1 MNQYQP
7 ILLAAAE
14 KYGVDPT
21 VAQRVMHIESRG
33 NPNAVSPAGAIGLMQ
48 LMPKTAAG
56 LGVDPYDPV
65 QNIDGGVRY
74 LKQQIDKFGPQYGPA
89 AYNAGP
95 GRVSAFLAGRATMP
109 QETQNY
115 MNMMNGGNMPVL
127 ANSMARY
134 GVPLTD
140 ASLGEVKA
148 SKIDPQ
154 AIAALQAMNQERA
167 SVLPIA
173 LGAMISSN
181 KGAQNFGNQLYD
193 YGIQGMNPMR
203 LAHGKLLPDGT
214 YLTDDST
221 QALKGSGTALR
232 NAQTQQRMDQ
242 IAQDNAPAN
251 TYTDESGVQQV
262 DPNAPW
268 RGLRHKESMTMRNQ
282 TMNTANKELDELRK
296 AYGNDTATLQS
307 LEKFG
312 EYNRRNA
319 TGGVY
324 DKLMPDWAHTGEHSS
339 MIAEQNK
346 LTPLQ
351 RPAGS
356 GATSDFEQ
364 RMYKMGIPNIGNTGN
379 TNAQIRLATQAL
391 IDTRAARL
399 SHYEQ
404 YLAKFGHLNGAE
416 ASFAPTIKAIDAKYQ
431 PMIDAYGAK
440 NKTPQ
445 VSNQPQSVLPHSRA
459 KADPSS
465 MSDDDRTN
473 ALLQQYK

>member
-1 MNQYQP
+1 
-7 ILLAAAE
+7 
-14 KYGVDPT
+14 
-21 VAQRVMHIESRG
+21 MHIESRG
-33 NPNAVSPAGAIGLMQ
+33 RADAVSPAGAIGPMQ
-48 LMPKTAAG
+48 LMPATARE

-74 LKQQIDKFGPQYGPA
+74 LKQQIDKFGPEYGPA

-95 GRVSAFLAGRATMP
+95 GRVAAFLAGRGSLPA
-109 QETQNY
+109 ETQNY
-115 MNMMNGGNMPVL
+115 MKMMNGGGNMPVL

-134 GVPLTD
+134 GVPYTD

-148 SKIDPQ
+148 SQISPE
-154 AIAALQAMNQERA
+154 ALASLQAMNQERA

-181 KGAQNFGNQLYD
+181 RGAQNFGNQLFD
-193 YGIQGMNPMR
+193 YGIKGMSPTT
-203 LAHGKLLPDGT
+203 LAHGTILPDGR
-214 YLTDDST
+214 YLTDDSS
-221 QALKGSGTALR
+221 QQLKYDTAAYR
-232 NAQTQQRMDQ
+232 NAAAQQLYDQ
-242 IAQDNAPAN
+242 REEDNAPAN
-251 TYTDESGVQQV
+251 MITDENGQRVV

-268 RGLRHKESMTMRNQ
+268 RGLRHKESITMRNQ
-282 TMNTANKELDELRK
+282 TMNTANKELEELRK
-296 AYGNDTATLQS
+296 AYAGDVATMQS
-307 LEKFG
+307 LDKFG

-319 TGGVY
+319 TGGLY

-364 RMYKMGIPNIGNTGN
+364 KMYKMGLPNIGNTGN

-391 IDTRAARL
+391 IDVRAARL
-399 SHYEQ
+399 AHHEQ

-416 ASFAPTIKAIDAKYQ
+416 SAFAPQVAAIEAKYA
-431 PMIDAYGAK
+431 PMIAAYGSKAK
-440 NKTPQ
+440 AGQ
-445 VSNQPQSVLPHSRA
+445 VSNAPQSALPKS
-459 KADPSS
+459 KAAVNGGFSIEP
-465 MSDDDRTN
+465 
-473 ALLQQYK
+473 AGE